1 MLFIR
6 HRFEVVDPLV
16 MLEEVVQVV
25 ELKEI
30 LVQMEGEQEV
40 VEVNLRE
47 VLETENLL
55 LDLSYKVELVS
66 TLVQVVADIMVGVV
80 EIHQEPFQMVQV
92 VADQDILVV

>member
-1 MLFIR
+1 M
-6 HRFEVVDPLV
+6 VDPLV